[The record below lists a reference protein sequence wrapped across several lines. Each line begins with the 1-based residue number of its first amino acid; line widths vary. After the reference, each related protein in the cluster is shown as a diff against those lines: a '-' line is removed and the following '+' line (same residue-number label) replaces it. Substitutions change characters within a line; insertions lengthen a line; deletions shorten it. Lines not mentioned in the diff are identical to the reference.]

1 MEKEIEKM
9 SGYDLARRV
18 LEHEHGG
25 VEALLSL
32 SGNDESLW
40 LELKAGMA
48 LLPDDEKKGETQ
60 LNVYLFQGKNMID
73 DKLEKNDVSSNQP
86 LIPFNYK

>member
-1 MEKEIEKM
+1 MEEEIEKM
-9 SGYDLARRV
+9 SGYELARRV

-40 LELKAGMA
+40 LELKAGVA
-48 LLPDDEKKGETQ
+48 LLPDNEKKGESQ
-60 LNVYLFQGKNMID
+60 KDLYFNIAKAVIAMKNTSGEIVM
-73 DKLEKNDVSSNQP
+73 NRR
-86 LIPFNYK
+86 

>member
-1 MEKEIEKM
+1 MEEEIEKM
-9 SGYDLARRV
+9 SGYELARRV

-40 LELKAGMA
+40 LELKAGVA
-48 LLPDDEKKGETQ
+48 LLPDNEKKE
-60 LNVYLFQGKNMID
+60 
-73 DKLEKNDVSSNQP
+73 
-86 LIPFNYK
+86 

>member
-1 MEKEIEKM
+1 MEEEIEKM
-9 SGYDLARRV
+9 SGYELARRV

-40 LELKAGMA
+40 LELKAGVA
-48 LLPDDEKKGETQ
+48 LLPDNEKKEETQ
-60 LNVYLFQGKNMID
+60 EDLYWNIAKAVIAMMNTSGEIVMNRR
-73 DKLEKNDVSSNQP
+73 
-86 LIPFNYK
+86 